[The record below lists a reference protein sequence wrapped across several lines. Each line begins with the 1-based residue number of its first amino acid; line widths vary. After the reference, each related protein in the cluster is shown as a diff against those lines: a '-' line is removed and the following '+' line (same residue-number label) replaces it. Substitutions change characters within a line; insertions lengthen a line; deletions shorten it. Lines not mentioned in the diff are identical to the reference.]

1 MIKQQLARLALIGV
15 LSVSATAQAANVGV
29 FGSYGNDYVSSLSA
43 LGHTVTDFGNVSFSA
58 SNLAGLDAV
67 LMIRQ
72 ATGNSDLTAF
82 VNAGGTLITEWSS
95 SGYGGSLLGATVT
108 DNYSSYVTS
117 DPVVFTAAGT
127 VLGLGS
133 GLGASY
139 QAGGGTEFFQD
150 FASIGSGTILATRGS
165 SGATAIIGGAVGL
178 GYVFVNGYDW
188 ADTTDASTAKLLD
201 NEIRAVTTAV
211 PEPES
216 YALAIAGL
224 GVLGMMARRKKVVA
238 AEDAAT
244 A

>member
-1 MIKQQLARLALIGV
+1 MFKQQLTRLALIGL
-15 LSVSATAQAANVGV
+15 LSASATAQAANVGV
-29 FGSYGNDYVSSLSA
+29 FGSYGNNYVSSLSS
-43 LGHTVTDFGNVSFSA
+43 LGHTVTDFGNASFSA

-67 LMIRQ
+67 LMIRT
-72 ATGNSDLTAF
+72 ATGNADLTAF

-95 SGYGGSLLGATVT
+95 SGYGGALLGATVT
-108 DNYSSYVTS
+108 DNYGTFVTN
-117 DPVVFTAAGT
+117 DPVAFTAAGT
-127 VLGLGS
+127 SMGLGN

-188 ADTTDASTAKLLD
+188 ADTTDANTAKLLD
-201 NEIRAVTTAV
+201 NEIRAVTAAV

-224 GVLGMMARRKKVVA
+224 GVLGMMARRKKVA
-238 AEDAAT
+238 AEDTAT
-244 A
+244 V